1 MQLFANISSK
11 VITLLVSC
19 TFFAFVYLLL
29 DDNNFVGINKVQD
42 DIRTEIIKKEV
53 QPKVDETDD
62 INGFETFINA
72 FTTKNELSPT
82 EHAIK
87 KQEKEQAIKEKTE
100 DVKKAVEEQ
109 DLTPEKI
116 SPGIAQRLFDRLYFS
131 ISTGCL
137 LGYGDI
143 YPATN
148 LSKTICMMQSMFT
161 VSLIVS

>member
-1 MQLFANISSK
+1 MQLFPTISSK

-19 TFFAFVYLLL
+19 MFFAIVYLLL
-29 DDNNFVGINKVQD
+29 DDNHFIGINKVQD
-42 DIRTEIIKKEV
+42 DIRAEIISKEV
-53 QPKVDETDD
+53 KPEVEENAE
-62 INGFETFINA
+62 INGFESFISA
-72 FTTKNELSPT
+72 FTGKTDLSPT
-82 EHAIK
+82 EEVIK
-87 KQEKEQAIKEKTE
+87 KQEKKQAIKEKTE

-116 SPGIAQRLFDRLYFS
+116 TPGISQRLFDRMYFS

-148 LSKTICMMQSMFT
+148 LSKTICMLQSMFT
-161 VSLIVS
+161 VSLIVA